1 MVILLVVSHTI
12 IKDPYGTY
20 PTFSKNKKI
29 KKKKKNWILFLGAHK
44 FTKTQLDSPLGMS
57 QFFVKTKAT
66 YSERCSAKA
75 AFLRSIKSLKA
86 M

>member
-1 MVILLVVSHTI
+1 MLPTLL
-12 IKDPYGTY
+12 
-20 PTFSKNKKI
+20 FQ
-29 KKKKKNWILFLGAHK
+29 KKKKEKENWTLFLGAHK
-44 FTKTQLDSPLGMS
+44 VTKTQLDSPLGMS

>member
-1 MVILLVVSHTI
+1 MIILFVVSHTI
-12 IKDPYGTY
+12 IKDPYVTY
-20 PTFSKNKKI
+20 LAFSTKNKEKE
-29 KKKKKNWILFLGAHK
+29 NWTLFWGAHK
-44 FTKTQLDSPLGMS
+44 VTKAQLDSPLGMS

>member
-1 MVILLVVSHTI
+1 MIILFVVSHTI
-12 IKDPYGTY
+12 IKDPYVTY
-20 PTFSKNKKI
+20 LAFSKKKE
-29 KKKKKNWILFLGAHK
+29 KEKENWTLFLGAHK
-44 FTKTQLDSPLGMS
+44 VTKTQLDSPLGMS

>member
-1 MVILLVVSHTI
+1 MIFLFVVSHTI

-20 PTFSKNKKI
+20 LAFS
-29 KKKKKNWILFLGAHK
+29 KKKKKNLILFLGAHK
-44 FTKTQLDSPLGMS
+44 VTKTQLDSPLGMS
-57 QFFVKTKAT
+57 EFFVKTKAT

-75 AFLRSIKSLKA
+75 AFLRSIKSLKT